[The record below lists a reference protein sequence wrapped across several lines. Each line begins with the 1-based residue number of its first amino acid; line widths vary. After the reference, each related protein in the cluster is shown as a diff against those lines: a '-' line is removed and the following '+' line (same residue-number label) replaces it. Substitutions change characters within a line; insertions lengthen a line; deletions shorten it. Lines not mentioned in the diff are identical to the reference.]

1 MATKMMS
8 PNTTLLWMDL
18 TALTTPSAPKVADIT
33 AALASAVEGSMGRNL
48 SKAVAAGYTLNPTD
62 SDTSSSQ
69 SIVDEGAGST
79 RGAANYE
86 GLIPFFREKDPTTN
100 ADSVYLAAYN
110 MFKEKG
116 RWGYWLRRVGK
127 HYDSPFVVGDLVEVY
142 KFRSRLPRTT
152 VSGGSGGDIQFV
164 VPFAKQGFLVTNVAL
179 VA

>member
-8 PNTTLLWMDL
+8 PNTTLLWIDL
-18 TALTTPSAPKVADIT
+18 AALTTPSAPKLADIT
-33 AALASAVEGSMGRNL
+33 TALASAVDGSMGRNL

-69 SIVDEGAGST
+69 SIVDVGAGST

-86 GLIPFFREKDPTTN
+86 ALIPFFREKDATTN
-100 ADSVYLAAYN
+100 VDSIYLLSYS

-116 RWGYWLRRVGK
+116 REGYWLRRIGK
-127 HYDSPFVVGDLVEVY
+127 HYDQALAVGDLVDVY
-142 KFRSRLPRTT
+142 QFRSRLPRT
-152 VSGGSGGDIQFV
+152 VESGGSGGDIQFV
-164 VPFAKQGFLVTNVAL
+164 VPFAKQGFLRTNVAL